1 MHYLYLGLAIV
12 FELIGS
18 SFIKMSDG
26 YTKPLPTA
34 IFVVAYIIC
43 FYFLSIFKQGI
54 NVQTMIGIGLILI
67 GVVVMH
73 LSDETSM

>member
-34 IFVVAYIIC
+34 IFVDNLFV
-43 FYFLSIFKQGI
+43 SERKR
-54 NVQTMIGIGLILI
+54 GLY
-67 GVVVMH
+67 
-73 LSDETSM
+73 D